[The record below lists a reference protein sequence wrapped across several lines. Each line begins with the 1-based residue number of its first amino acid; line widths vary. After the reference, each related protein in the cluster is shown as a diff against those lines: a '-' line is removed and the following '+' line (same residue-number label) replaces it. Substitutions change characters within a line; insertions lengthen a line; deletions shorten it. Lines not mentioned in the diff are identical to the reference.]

1 MLLLLLLF
9 LLLLCLL
16 CAGVEFPS
24 PFDLLSISSTV
35 CSSTGVGLSILI
47 TVKHSA
53 FPPIR
58 VLGNVPETSV
68 YRYVRFLIRR
78 VPAALRPSRGSTP
91 CYWCSRLHCP
101 ACSVSRSWNSVSDTT
116 AVVRQSA
123 GITNAL
129 HIDVGAVV
137 LGLRHSARPVGDGD
151 GAPGELEPDPDAA
164 DGDDT
169 SINAEQSP
177 DLLKNDARARRVDM
191 GGRDGDSEFVRLA
204 SNTSVTEPVTSTAGD
219 SERRWD
225 DAMPWLTLGNGD
237 DAAPVSSCSRTST
250 VSSKHQVMQLGHGRR
265 NSS

>member
-1 MLLLLLLF
+1 MF
-9 LLLLCLL
+9 DYHRCCRRVA
-16 CAGVEFPS
+16 CARRTNKREDSLGTRPRHATRQSARLPHTPLPS
-24 PFDLLSISSTV
+24 PAPDTTRALQVARWHDVDTSARHAACLSQ
-35 CSSTGVGLSILI
+35 
-47 TVKHSA
+47 
-53 FPPIR
+53 
-58 VLGNVPETSV
+58 
-68 YRYVRFLIRR
+68 RR
-78 VPAALRPSRGSTP
+78 APVTYSRGEGDNVATQVGP
-91 CYWCSRLHCP
+91 A